1 MCYGENIR
9 EITFLL
15 QVKPNKPSIEIQNN
29 TKLLELNVS
38 IENFLSALYIIW
50 YNKRVRLGPRTQ
62 VFRVFLPFLFKPV
75 AEIRNVVR

>member
-15 QVKPNKPSIEIQNN
+15 QAESNKPSMEFQNN
-29 TKLLELNVS
+29 NKLLELNFS
-38 IENFLSALYIIW
+38 IKNFLSALYIIW
-50 YNKRVRLGPRTQ
+50 YNKRVRVGPRTQ

-75 AEIRNVVR
+75 SEIRNVVK